1 MKVQRNLWIG
11 LLVGTVFVL
20 MAGPVS
26 VLGQV
31 TQKELIIAAL
41 EPTRKE
47 LIEKINVC
55 PAGNFFQ

>member
-55 PAGNFFQ
+55 PAGIFFQ